1 MDLNWLSLSTLVLEA
16 PFYVFYTTTHQIFW
30 RFDADG
36 VVFVSSLIWYHTHR
50 QTRTRHPGT
59 KRLKN
64 ACKYNL
70 TTPVMCT
77 RQLPALHWMNNL
89 LIQKCTLQRSTIL
102 LHFKYYSLDKQALSS
117 CRIHISVTKSH
128 IRFNKTQCFL
138 RNTKKTD
145 RNGIIEQKTHTT
157 HREKDKFRKGQLV
170 LFSDTTF
177 FRTTPLFY
185 ETLNYYGTILNAPF
199 LGKVRKLKLPSPS
212 LSGMRGGLQLWLP
225 HPPTQI
231 LGN

>member
-1 MDLNWLSLSTLVLEA
+1 MYFIQQRIKFSEGLTQMVWFLLVLSFDITHTDKHAQDTQGPKDLKMHANITWQHPLCAHDSYLHYTEWITCWYKSVLYRG
-16 PFYVFYTTTHQIFW
+16 PQFFYISNITHLTSKLCQ
-30 RFDADG
+30 
-36 VVFVSSLIWYHTHR
+36 VVEVTY
-50 QTRTRHPGT
+50 
-59 KRLKN
+59 
-64 ACKYNL
+64 
-70 TTPVMCT
+70 
-77 RQLPALHWMNNL
+77 L
-89 LIQKCTLQRSTIL
+89 L
-102 LHFKYYSLDKQALSS
+102 
-117 CRIHISVTKSH
+117 

-185 ETLNYYGTILNAPF
+185 QTLNFYGTILNAPF